1 MDFPTNSV
9 RNRFSCPRASKVS
22 FGRSVAMPT
31 SSASIKPRVAVC
43 MLRRPSMDTFAMT
56 LLRDILKELV
66 GMFLADAWLTGG
78 ILALV
83 AIVAE
88 LIRSQTVEPLVG
100 GGALLVG
107 GLAILLAATRHEARR
122 RRHPQDS

>member
-1 MDFPTNSV
+1 
-9 RNRFSCPRASKVS
+9 
-22 FGRSVAMPT
+22 
-31 SSASIKPRVAVC
+31 
-43 MLRRPSMDTFAMT
+43 MT

-66 GMFLADAWLTGG
+66 GMFLADAWLAGG

-83 AIVAE
+83 AIVAT

-107 GLAILLAATRHEARR
+107 CLAILLAATRHEAHRR
-122 RRHPQDS
+122 RRPQDP